1 VTDENTG
8 RDGRQLP
15 GWLSAVLFFGAV
27 ALVVA
32 GIMWAY
38 PEQPTES
45 TAEETTTTSTE
56 SPEDV
61 DVALPTEGAEPVAD
75 AAQVIL
81 PSVVYIQTQSGVG
94 SGVVYDEGLIVTAAH
109 VVQGS
114 DTVRVRF
121 TDGTQVTGTVL
132 GTAAPDV
139 DIAVIEVDR
148 DDLTPA
154 TFVTEKPRVGQMA
167 VAVGSPWG
175 LESTVTAGIV
185 SAVDQTNCS
194 ILPGS
199 DRFSCAAMVQTDAA
213 INPGNSGGPLVNREG
228 QVLGINVSIF
238 TDSGANDGV
247 GFAVPANVATTYADA
262 IVSGDPIETAFLGV
276 SLSGDVATEGQAGA
290 VIDEVFEGSG
300 AETAGIQSGDV
311 IIALDGVPVLG
322 GDDLQ
327 AQVRAH
333 QPGETVEILIIRDD
347 EEITITATLGVNT
360 EEVG

>member
-1 VTDENTG
+1 VTDENTA
-8 RDGRQLP
+8 RDGRRLP

-27 ALVVA
+27 ALLVA
-32 GIMWAY
+32 GIIWAY
-38 PEQPTES
+38 PEPSTE
-45 TAEETTTTSTE
+45 ADADETTTTSTT

-94 SGVVYDEGLIVTAAH
+94 SGVVYDQGHIMTAAH

-114 DTVRVRF
+114 ETVRVRF

-148 DDLTPA
+148 GDLTPA

-175 LESTVTAGIV
+175 LESTVTAGII

-194 ILPGS
+194 IQPGT
-199 DRFSCAAMVQTDAA
+199 DQLSCAAMVQTDAA

-247 GFAVPANVATTYADA
+247 GFAVPADIATTYADA
-262 IVSGDPIETAFLGV
+262 IVSGEPIESAFLGV

-290 VIDEVFEGSG
+290 VIAEVIEGSG
-300 AETAGIQSGDV
+300 AETAGIQTGDV

-333 QPGETVEILIIRDD
+333 QPGETVEVLIIRDE

>member
-1 VTDENTG
+1 MTDENTAREG
-8 RDGRQLP
+8 RRLP
-15 GWLSAVLFFGAV
+15 GWLSAVFFFGAV

-32 GIMWAY
+32 GIIWAY
-38 PEQPTES
+38 PEPSTES
-45 TAEETTTTSTE
+45 AAEETTTTSTTT
-56 SPEDV
+56 PEDV
-61 DVALPTEGAEPVAD
+61 DVALPTGGAEPVAD

-94 SGVVYDEGLIVTAAH
+94 SGVVYDQGHILTAAH
-109 VVQGS
+109 VVEGS
-114 DTVRVRF
+114 ETVRIRF

-175 LESTVTAGIV
+175 LESTVTAGII

-194 ILPGS
+194 IPPGS
-199 DRFSCAAMVQTDAA
+199 DQISCAAMVQTDAA

-228 QVLGINVSIF
+228 RVLGINVSIF

-247 GFAVPANVATTYADA
+247 GFAVPAGIATTYADA
-262 IVSGDPIETAFLGV
+262 IVSGEPIETAFLGV

-290 VIDEVFEGSG
+290 VVDEVFEGSG
-300 AETAGIQSGDV
+300 AVTAGIQSGDV
-311 IIALDGVPVLG
+311 IIALDGVPVRG

-333 QPGETVEILIIRDD
+333 QPGEPVEVLIIRDD
-347 EEITITATLGVNT
+347 EEITVTATLGVNT